1 MLEASEPTQRSE
13 ELRERLSKL
22 SDASLRINS
31 SLDLNTILQAVVEGA
46 RSLTDARYGALV
58 VFDSCGGVRDFV
70 TSGMSPEEQQSIG
83 RWPKAVGLLGH
94 LRESRE
100 PLRLRNLAD
109 HPTTVGFPANHPK
122 MKSFMGMPIRHQEAL
137 YGSIYVT
144 EKENAREFSLD
155 DEDTIAMFASQAA
168 MVISNALKYKAE
180 QRAKSDLESL
190 LDSSPLGLLVF
201 DANTGNVLSLNEETK
216 RIVESMGGNCAS
228 FEQLIGEMT
237 FRRADGREF
246 RVAELPLGQVLK
258 SGETV
263 RAEKISVSLPNG
275 RTVTTLVN
283 ARPIYSHDGEI
294 VSVVVSMQD
303 ITRLHELERI
313 RAEFL
318 GIVNSELRAPL
329 TTIKGSTTTVLES
342 PYPLDS
348 SETRQFFR
356 IIDEQTDHIR
366 ERLSDLLDVTRIEA
380 GTLSIIPE
388 PTDLGNLIFEAKE
401 AFLSTGLKYEI
412 AIDCPPELPLAMA
425 DRTRMMQVL
434 HNLLSNASENSREES
449 TILVAAS
456 HMDAEVAVSVT
467 YEGNCESV
475 EHLPVPSQI
484 CSWMADE
491 EVTGI
496 DGPDLGL
503 AISRGIVEAHGGRI
517 SGEISESGTRITV
530 AIPEATETSRVIA
543 TPSSEI
549 SPRETQAE
557 SQQERILAIVDD
569 PLFLMYVRDTLSGA
583 GYVPIMTRSTD
594 VVNRLIREEKPSIVI
609 LDHALSGTND
619 FENMKSITE
628 ITDAPVIYLSEYSRA
643 RVIEEVMDLGA
654 SDFIVKPFS
663 PSELVARVTAAL
675 RKKAASD
682 HTHALEPY
690 VLGDLE
696 IIYAE
701 RRVRVAGSPVYLT
714 ATEYSLLFE
723 LSINAGR
730 VLTHDQLIERVWSA
744 PNSGDSQVLRA
755 FIKSLRRKLNDDA
768 RSPRYLFTEHRVGYR
783 MTKPEMSA

>member
-1 MLEASEPTQRSE
+1 MLEAREPTQRSE

-22 SDASLRINS
+22 SNASLRINS

-70 TSGMSPEEQQSIG
+70 TSGMSPGEQQCIG
-83 RWPKAVGLLGH
+83 SWPKAVGLLGH

-100 PLRLRNLAD
+100 PLRLRDLTD
-109 HPTTVGFPANHPK
+109 HTTAVGFPDNHPI
-122 MKSFMGMPIRHQEAL
+122 MESFMGMPIWHQDVL

-144 EKENAREFSLD
+144 EKENAQEFSLD

-168 MVISNALKYKAE
+168 MVISNALKFKAE
-180 QRAKSDLESL
+180 QRAKCDLETL
-190 LDSSPLGLLVF
+190 LDTSPLALLVF

-216 RIVESMGGNCAS
+216 RIVEGMGGNCAS

-246 RVAELPLGQVLK
+246 RVAELPLGRVLK

-275 RTVTTLVN
+275 GTVTTLVN
-283 ARPIYSHDGEI
+283 ARPIYSDGGEI

-318 GIVNSELRAPL
+318 GILNRELRAPL
-329 TTIKGSTTTVLES
+329 TAIKGSTTTVLES

-348 SETRQFFR
+348 TETRQFFR

-366 ERLSDLLDVTRIEA
+366 ERISDLLDVTRIEA
-380 GTLSIIPE
+380 GTLPIIPE
-388 PTDLGNLIFEAKE
+388 PTDLANLIFEAKE
-401 AFLSTGLKYEI
+401 AFLSTGLKYDI
-412 AIDCPPELPLAMA
+412 AIDCPSELPLVMA
-425 DRTRMMQVL
+425 DRTRILQVL
-434 HNLLSNASENSREES
+434 HNLLSNASKNSHEEA
-449 TILVAAS
+449 TIFVAAS
-456 HMDAEVAVSVT
+456 HMGAEVAVSVT
-467 YEGNCESV
+467 YKGNCESV
-475 EHLPVPSQI
+475 EHLPLQSQI
-484 CSWMADE
+484 CSWMADA

-496 DGPDLGL
+496 HGAGLGL

-517 SGEISESGTRITV
+517 SGEISESSSRITV
-530 AIPEATETSRVIA
+530 AIPEASETSRVIA
-543 TPSSEI
+543 TPPSEI
-549 SPRETQAE
+549 PPRETQAE
-557 SQQERILAIVDD
+557 GQQERILAIVDD
-569 PLFLMYVRDTLSGA
+569 PLFLRYVRDTLSGA
-583 GYVPIMTRSTD
+583 GYVPLTTRSPD

-619 FENMKSITE
+619 FENMKSITA
-628 ITDAPVIYLSEYSRA
+628 ITDVPVIYLSEYNRD

-663 PSELVARVTAAL
+663 PSELVARITAAL

-682 HTHALEPY
+682 RTHALEPY

-696 IIYAE
+696 IAYAE

-723 LSINAGR
+723 LSINSGR
-730 VLTHDQLIERVWSA
+730 VLTHEQLIERVWSA

-768 RSPRYLFTEHRVGYR
+768 RSPRYIFTEHRVGYR
-783 MTKPEMSA
+783 MAKPEMSA